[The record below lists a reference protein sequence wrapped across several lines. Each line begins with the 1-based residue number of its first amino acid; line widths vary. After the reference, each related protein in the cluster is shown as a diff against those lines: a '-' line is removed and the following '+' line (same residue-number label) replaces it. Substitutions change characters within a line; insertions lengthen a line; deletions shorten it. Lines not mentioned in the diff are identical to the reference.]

1 MKVILKQDIENLGR
15 KGDTVE
21 IAPGYGRNY
30 LIPRKLALE
39 ITPSNLKMIE
49 IERQALKKKIEQ
61 ERLSFKELIQ
71 KLSEVSLTFTRKAG
85 EKDVIFG
92 SVSSS
97 DIKEELGKLGF
108 EVDKKKILLDEPLK
122 RLGNYTV
129 SIKVFYDDQAEIK
142 VQVVR
147 EGVAREEKKE
157 EIDKVK
163 KEEKAKEK
171 AAREEEKKEEAEE
184 AEEEKKEEEKEEAKE
199 ERREEPQKEEKGEAE
214 EPEEEAEKEPEEVKQ
229 EKAVETEE
237 KIEMEAKGVEDKEEE
252 KKEAKAGA
260 AEEKKEEAKEE
271 KKGKNKRGEE
281 AEDEK
286 SKAKEKA
293 AGSTEE

>member
-71 KLSEVSLTFTRKAG
+71 KLNEVSLTFSRKAG

-108 EVDKKKILLDEPLK
+108 EVDKKKILLDEPFK

-129 SIKVFYDDQAEIK
+129 SIKVFYDDRAEIK

-147 EGVAREEKKE
+147 EGEAREEKKE
-157 EIDKVK
+157 EIEKVK

-171 AAREEEKKEEAEE
+171 AAVEEEKKEEAEE
-184 AEEEKKEEEKEEAKE
+184 VEGEKKEEEVKE

-214 EPEEEAEKEPEEVKQ
+214 EPEKEAEKEPEEVRK
-229 EKAVETEE
+229 EKAEE
-237 KIEMEAKGVEDKEEE
+237 S
-252 KKEAKAGA
+252 
-260 AEEKKEEAKEE
+260 EEAKVE
-271 KKGKNKRGEE
+271 KKGEDKRGEE
-281 AEDEK
+281 AEVEK
-286 SKAKEKA
+286 GKVKEE
-293 AGSTEE
+293 TEVSAEE

>member
-1 MKVILKQDIENLGR
+1 MKVILKQDVENLGR

-71 KLSEVSLTFTRKAG
+71 KLNEVSLTFTRKAG

-108 EVDKKKILLDEPLK
+108 EVDKKKILLDEPFK

-129 SIKVFYDDQAEIK
+129 SIKVYYDDRAEIK
-142 VQVVR
+142 VQVIR
-147 EGVAREEKKE
+147 EGEAREEKKG
-157 EIDKVK
+157 EIDKAK
-163 KEEKAKEK
+163 KEEKAEKK
-171 AAREEEKKEEAEE
+171 AAA
-184 AEEEKKEEEKEEAKE
+184 EEEKEEESKE
-199 ERREEPQKEEKGEAE
+199 GEKGEAE
-214 EPEEEAEKEPEEVKQ
+214 EPEEKAEKKPEEAKK
-229 EKAVETEE
+229 EKAEETEE
-237 KIEMEAKGVEDKEEE
+237 KMEMEAQGIEDTEKEKKEETEAGGEEE
-252 KKEAKAGA
+252 KKGETKG
-260 AEEKKEEAKEE
+260 EKSGEDRK
-271 KKGKNKRGEE
+271 GEE
-281 AEDEK
+281 TEDEK
-286 SKAKEKA
+286 
-293 AGSTEE
+293 G

>member
-49 IERQALKKKIEQ
+49 IERQALQKKIEQ
-61 ERLSFKELIQ
+61 ERLSFKDLIQ
-71 KLSEVSLTFTRKAG
+71 KLNEASLTFTRKAG

-129 SIKVFYDDQAEIK
+129 SIKVFYDDRAEIK

-147 EGVAREEKKE
+147 EGEAREEKKDV
-157 EIDKVK
+157 IDKVK

-171 AAREEEKKEEAEE
+171 AAAEEEKKEEAEE

-199 ERREEPQKEEKGEAE
+199 ERREEPKKEEKGEAE
-214 EPEEEAEKEPEEVKQ
+214 EPEKEEEPEGVKQ
-229 EKAVETEE
+229 EKTDETEE
-237 KIEMEAKGVEDKEEE
+237 KIEMEAKGVEDTEEE
-252 KKEAKAGA
+252 KKEAKAGS
-260 AEEKKEEAKEE
+260 AEEKKEEAKED
-271 KKGKNKRGEE
+271 KKG
-281 AEDEK
+281 
-286 SKAKEKA
+286 
-293 AGSTEE
+293 

>member
-71 KLSEVSLTFTRKAG
+71 KLNEVSLTFTRKAG

-108 EVDKKKILLDEPLK
+108 EVDKKKILLDEPFK

-129 SIKVFYDDQAEIK
+129 SIKVFYDDRAEIK

-147 EGVAREEKKE
+147 EGEAREEKKE

-163 KEEKAKEK
+163 KEEKG
-171 AAREEEKKEEAEE
+171 EEEA
-184 AEEEKKEEEKEEAKE
+184 AVEEEKKEEEKEEAKE
-199 ERREEPQKEEKGEAE
+199 EKKEEPKEVEKGEAE
-214 EPEEEAEKEPEEVKQ
+214 EQEKEAEKEPEEVKR
-229 EKAVETEE
+229 EKAEETEE
-237 KIEMEAKGVEDKEEE
+237 KIEMEAEGVEETQKEKKKEIEAGAEEE
-252 KKEAKAGA
+252 E
-260 AEEKKEEAKEE
+260 KEEAKGE
-271 KKGKNKRGEE
+271 KSGRDRKGEE
-281 AEDEK
+281 TEDEK
-286 SKAKEKA
+286 SKAKEEVEV
-293 AGSTEE
+293 STEE

>member
-71 KLSEVSLTFTRKAG
+71 KLNEVSLTFTRKAG

-108 EVDKKKILLDEPLK
+108 EVDKKKILLDEPFK

-129 SIKVFYDDQAEIK
+129 SIKVFYDDRAEIK

-147 EGVAREEKKE
+147 EGEAREEKKE

-163 KEEKAKEK
+163 KEEKG
-171 AAREEEKKEEAEE
+171 EEEA
-184 AEEEKKEEEKEEAKE
+184 AVEEEKKEEEKEEAKE
-199 ERREEPQKEEKGEAE
+199 EKKEEPKEVEKGEAE
-214 EPEEEAEKEPEEVKQ
+214 EQEKEAEKEPEEVKR
-229 EKAVETEE
+229 EKAEETEE
-237 KIEMEAKGVEDKEEE
+237 KIEMEAEGVEETQKEKKKEIEAGAEEEE
-252 KKEAKAGA
+252 KGEAKG
-260 AEEKKEEAKEE
+260 EKS
-271 KKGKNKRGEE
+271 GKDRKGEE
-281 AEDEK
+281 TEDEK
-286 SKAKEKA
+286 SKAKEEVEV
-293 AGSTEE
+293 STEE